1 VSTHDYTRRCWGHDF
16 AVMRVI
22 DDGQKLRLGGWGHG
36 VGEGDYLI
44 LANGDSSTRYV
55 VEEIEYC
62 ADPHDQW
69 FATVRFAPREAVPA

>member
-1 VSTHDYTRRCWGHDF
+1 VNTHDYTVRTWGHDYTI
-16 AVMRVI
+16 MKVI
-22 DDGQKLRLGGWGHG
+22 DGGQQLCLGAWGHG
-36 VGEGDYLI
+36 VSAGDYLI

-69 FATVRFAPREAVPA
+69 FATVRFAPREAVSV